1 MYKIYI
7 NQTPLLLS
15 EEPLYKSDERRLVA
29 RYTGSPKTLLHYIDM
44 LEKGTGFELVNLYHP
59 DIERLFREFS
69 QLFRIVEAAGGIV
82 YNTRNEVLL
91 IHRLGFWDLP
101 KGKIDAGESPEQAA
115 LREVREETGL
125 QEVVSEGFST
135 TTYHC
140 YRERDKR
147 RVFKPSHWFW
157 MRTTEENLHPQT
169 EENIELAVWMSLN
182 AFFEQGLE
190 AYESIRDILEME
202 ANRIIG
208 KN

>member
-15 EEPLYKSDERRLVA
+15 DEPLYKSDERRLVA
-29 RYTGSPKTLLHYIDM
+29 RYSGSPKTMLHYIDM

-59 DIERLFREFS
+59 DLERFFREFCD
-69 QLFRIVEAAGGIV
+69 LYRIIEAAGGIV
-82 YNTRNEVLL
+82 YNARNEVLL
-91 IHRLGFWDLP
+91 IHRLGYWDLP

-125 QEVVSEGFST
+125 REVVSEGFAG

-140 YRERDKR
+140 YRDRDKR
-147 RVFKPSHWFW
+147 RALKPSHWFR
-157 MRTTEENLHPQT
+157 MRTVEEKLHPQT
-169 EENIELAVWMSLN
+169 EENIEQAVWMGLN

-190 AYESIRDILEME
+190 AYRSIRDVLEAE
-202 ANRIIG
+202 AKRTMV
-208 KN
+208 